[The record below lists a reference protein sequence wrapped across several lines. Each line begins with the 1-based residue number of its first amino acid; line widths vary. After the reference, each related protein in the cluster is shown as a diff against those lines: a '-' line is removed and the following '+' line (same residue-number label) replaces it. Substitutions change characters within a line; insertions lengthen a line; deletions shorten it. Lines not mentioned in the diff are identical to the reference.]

1 MRTMTRA
8 ALIEEIRREV
18 LALVDDEHSFCNVA
32 GELGIG
38 CTGFRQFTDAELAH
52 RYRWIVKTRD
62 PSTREELE
70 DLANRWQLARQI
82 VEDRPLSCDVQQ
94 IERDTCA
101 GWDGYGDDQLASFH
115 HTLTG
120 ETVEISH

>member
-62 PSTREELE
+62 PANLS
-70 DLANRWQLARQI
+70 LACVAATILPPAQAMSVTLVVAAFGVAR
-82 VEDRPLSCDVQQ
+82 V
-94 IERDTCA
+94 
-101 GWDGYGDDQLASFH
+101 
-115 HTLTG
+115 
-120 ETVEISH
+120 